1 MDSASF
7 YSENFDRVE
16 IWRVQPVPL
25 KGVAK
30 VTRVI
35 KESLLSFNAW
45 RAIIRGVK
53 KDTFGGIVYCSP
65 FQSYAHVGVLSLS
78 DKVVCNV

>member
-1 MDSASF
+1 VISTCA
-7 YSENFDRVE
+7 
-16 IWRVQPVPL
+16 ITL
-25 KGVAK
+25 KDVAK

-35 KESLLSFNAW
+35 NESLLSFNAW